1 VGLGFL
7 RPFAARRDGT
17 IAVRLSGTERQV
29 LAHTLAEL
37 RELLLG
43 PGDPTL
49 ARLTPTARPDDAEAE
64 ADWQR
69 WMHDELLQSRLTS
82 LDTVERTLDAETM
95 SPDEL
100 GALLQSCNALRLVLA
115 ARLGIE
121 DEDDQLDV
129 EPDDPDAP
137 AWAVYDW
144 LALVIDSGVRV
155 LAGQIHDDGPERPG
169 PE

>member
-1 VGLGFL
+1 MGLGFL
-7 RPFAARRDGT
+7 RPFGARRDGT

-29 LAHTLAEL
+29 LAHAMGEL

-43 PGDPTL
+43 PGDESL
-49 ARLTPTARPDDAEAE
+49 ARLTPTARPDDPAAE

-82 LDTVERTLDAETM
+82 LDTVDRVLDQDTVT
-95 SPDEL
+95 SDEL
-100 GALLQSCNALRLVLA
+100 TAVLQSCNALRLVLA

-121 DEDDQLDV
+121 DEDGRTELD
-129 EPDDPDAP
+129 PDDPDAP

-144 LALVIDSGVRV
+144 LAFLIDSAVRA
-155 LAGQIHDDGPERPG
+155 LAGQLDDRR
-169 PE
+169 